1 MAAAF
6 GVRVKTTRGALP
18 RILYGT
24 TSSSV
29 SHDSYALAECVRV
42 PVPDVATRVS
52 RASPP
57 SPPSP
62 RSTSSSFIHRAP
74 VVFDK
79 GSLYLWVACNGGSL
93 KDLRDSITG
102 RPMDMYIHM
111 VSE

>member
-1 MAAAF
+1 MATAF

-18 RILYGT
+18 RVLYGT

-42 PVPDVATRVS
+42 PVPDVATHVS

-57 SPPSP
+57 PPM
-62 RSTSSSFIHRAP
+62 STFFSFIHHAP